1 MSCQIFK
8 LIRFGKDKFKD
19 TILVLKFYDHV
30 YLQRME
36 RQERFE
42 AVLKER
48 ETQRMQ
54 YQQWSVPDP
63 YGLSLQQ

>member
-1 MSCQIFK
+1 MYLTLLRRKFHFKIF
-8 LIRFGKDKFKD
+8 DN
-19 TILVLKFYDHV
+19 VV

>member
-1 MSCQIFK
+1 MYLTLLRRKFHFK
-8 LIRFGKDKFKD
+8 NI
-19 TILVLKFYDHV
+19 YDNVV

>member
-1 MSCQIFK
+1 MTTCSSIIIIF
-8 LIRFGKDKFKD
+8 
-19 TILVLKFYDHV
+19 LK
-30 YLQRME
+30 RME

-48 ETQRMQ
+48 ENQRMQ